1 MAVLQMQKISI
12 YALKK
17 DRKAILEYL
26 QRRGVVEI
34 TDPETES
41 GVFAQ
46 ADTQQQRSLLEKNI
60 TAAGQA
66 MEVLSGYAKGKKG
79 LLSSFEGRRELTA
92 DQYEAAAARI
102 PETRE
107 TAERILSLSR
117 EIAEG
122 RAEIQRLQTQIDA
135 LSPWLSLD
143 IPMQFKGTKRTRVFV
158 GTLPEER
165 TLEQVLTGLAEEAP
179 KVSGIHA
186 EILSTSADQTC
197 LFVICGRKDAFAME
211 AALRGIGFSYP
222 ASPSDKPPK
231 EQCEGLRARIAQ
243 AQDRIWRAEEEIR
256 SFADKREDLEFLS
269 DYESMRLEKYQVLG
283 RLRQSRHTFIVEGYV
298 PQREA
303 AALERQLSDRYDAA
317 VEIEPLSDQDDPPVL
332 LENNA
337 FAAPVEPVLESYS
350 MPARGEVDPCTVMAV
365 FYYVLFGLMLSDA
378 AYGLI
383 MVIGCG
389 ALLAKFRNMESGM
402 KKTLQMFLYCGI
414 STMFWGVM
422 FGSYFGDVVDV
433 VASTFF
439 GKDVTIPPVWFI
451 PVDEPM
457 RLLVFS
463 FLLGIIHLFAGL
475 AMKLYQLCRAKQ
487 YKDALY
493 DVIFWYL
500 LVGGGIIYLLTMDMV
515 VNMLGLGFQLPAAVG
530 NVAAVFA
537 AIGAVGIVFTA
548 GRESR
553 SPFKRLLKGL
563 YGLYNISGYLSD
575 ILSYSRLL
583 ALGLATGVIAS
594 VFNQMGSMAGG
605 GVAGAIVFILVFL
618 IGHTLNIGINVLGAY
633 VHTNRLQYV
642 EFFGKFFEGGGRKF
656 NPFSAKTKY
665 YKIREEN

>member
-92 DQYEAAAARI
+92 DQYEAEAARI

-117 EIAEG
+117 EIAES

-243 AQDRIWRAEEEIR
+243 AQDRIRRAEEEIR

-383 MVIGCG
+383 MVVGCG

-475 AMKLYQLCRAKQ
+475 AMKLYQLCKAKQ

>member
-475 AMKLYQLCRAKQ
+475 AMKLYQLCKAKQ

>member
-117 EIAEG
+117 EIAES

-243 AQDRIWRAEEEIR
+243 AQDRIRRAEEEIR
-256 SFADKREDLEFLS
+256 SFADKRGDLEFLS

-383 MVIGCG
+383 MVVGCG

-475 AMKLYQLCRAKQ
+475 AMKLYQLCKAKQ

>member
-197 LFVICGRKDAFAME
+197 LVVICGRKDAFAME

-515 VNMLGLGFQLPAAVG
+515 VNMLGLGFQLPASVG

>member
-414 STMFWGVM
+414 STIFWGVM

-475 AMKLYQLCRAKQ
+475 AMKLYQLCKAKQ

>member
-34 TDPETES
+34 TDPETAS

-92 DQYEAAAARI
+92 DQYEAEAARI

-243 AQDRIWRAEEEIR
+243 AQDRIRRAEEEIR

-383 MVIGCG
+383 MVVGCG

-475 AMKLYQLCRAKQ
+475 AMKLYQLCKAKQ

>member
-34 TDPETES
+34 TDPETAS

-243 AQDRIWRAEEEIR
+243 AQDRIRRAEEEIR

-383 MVIGCG
+383 MVVGCG

-475 AMKLYQLCRAKQ
+475 AMKLYQLCKAKQ

>member
-17 DRKAILEYL
+17 DRKAIMEYL

-117 EIAEG
+117 EIAES

-243 AQDRIWRAEEEIR
+243 AQDRIRRAEEEIR

-383 MVIGCG
+383 MVVGCG

-475 AMKLYQLCRAKQ
+475 AMKLYQLCKAKQ

>member
-17 DRKAILEYL
+17 NRKEILEFL
-26 QRRGVVEI
+26 QRRGVIEI
-34 TDPETES
+34 TDLDAQS
-41 GVFAQ
+41 RVFEKM
-46 ADTQQQRSLLEKNI
+46 DTQQSQSLFEKNI
-60 TAAGQA
+60 SVVRQA
-66 MEVLSGYAKGKKG
+66 LETLSFYAKEKKG
-79 LLSSFEGRRELTA
+79 MFSMLEGREELTLGE
-92 DQYEAAAARI
+92 YEDAVSLVPESMKAANRL
-102 PETRE
+102 
-107 TAERILSLSR
+107 TALAR
-117 EIAEG
+117 EIAENK
-122 RAEIQRLQTQIDA
+122 AEILRLETQIDA

-143 IPMQFKGTKRTRVFV
+143 VSMRLKGTKRTRVFI
-158 GTLPEER
+158 GTLADQW
-165 TLEQVLTGLAEEAP
+165 TLEGILSELAKAAPQVE
-179 KVSGIHA
+179 GISV
-186 EILSTSADQTC
+186 EILSASADQTC
-197 LFVICGRKDAFAME
+197 IFLLCGKKDAEAVE

-222 ASPSDKPPK
+222 ASPSKVPPK
-231 EQCEGLRARIAQ
+231 ERCEDLRGRIAL
-243 AQDRIWRAEEEIR
+243 AEKKIQEAETEITGLSER
-256 SFADKREDLEFLS
+256 RKELEFLI
-269 DYESMRLEKYQVLG
+269 DYYTMRIEKYQVLG
-283 RLRQSRHTFIVEGYV
+283 RLNQSRHTFMVSGYI
-298 PQREA
+298 PECDA
-303 AALERQLSDRYDAA
+303 KALSQELSLRYSAA
-317 VEIEPLSDQDDPPVL
+317 VELEDVTEKDDPPVL
-332 LENNA
+332 LKNNA

-350 MPARGEVDPCTVMAV
+350 MPGRGEVDPCTVMAV
-365 FYYVLFGLMLSDA
+365 FYYVLFGMMLSDA

-383 MVIGCG
+383 MVLGCG
-389 ALLAKFRNMESGM
+389 MILAKFRNIESGL

-433 VASTFF
+433 VSSTFF
-439 GKDVTIPPVWFI
+439 GKELTIPPVWFV

-463 FLLGIIHLFAGL
+463 FLLGIIHLFTGL
-475 AMKLYQLCRAKQ
+475 GMKMYQLCKAGQ

-493 DVIFWYL
+493 DVVFWYL
-500 LVGGGIIYLLTMDMV
+500 LVGGGIVYLLTMDMV
-515 VNMLGLGFQLPAAVG
+515 VNMLGLGFQLPATVG
-530 NVAAVFA
+530 TVAAVCA
-537 AIGAVGIVFTA
+537 GIGAVGIVLTA

-553 SPFKRLLKGL
+553 NPFKRLLKGL
-563 YGLYNISGYLSD
+563 YGIYNISGYLSD

-605 GVAGAIVFILVFL
+605 GVVGAIVFIIVFV

-656 NPFSAKTKY
+656 NPFSVKTKY

>member
-197 LFVICGRKDAFAME
+197 LVVICGRKDAFAME

-475 AMKLYQLCRAKQ
+475 AMKLYQLCKAKQ

-515 VNMLGLGFQLPAAVG
+515 VNMLGLGFQLPASVG

>member
-92 DQYEAAAARI
+92 DQYEAEAAQI

-243 AQDRIWRAEEEIR
+243 AQDRIRRAEEEIR

-439 GKDVTIPPVWFI
+439 GKDVAIPPVWFI

-475 AMKLYQLCRAKQ
+475 AMKLYQLCKAKQ

>member
-34 TDPETES
+34 TDPETAS

-243 AQDRIWRAEEEIR
+243 AQDRIRRAEEEIR

-475 AMKLYQLCRAKQ
+475 AMKLYQLCKAKQ

-515 VNMLGLGFQLPAAVG
+515 VNMLGLGFQLPASVG

>member
-243 AQDRIWRAEEEIR
+243 AQDRIRRAEEEIR

-475 AMKLYQLCRAKQ
+475 AMKLYQLCKAKQ

-605 GVAGAIVFILVFL
+605 GVAGAIVFILVVL

>member
-243 AQDRIWRAEEEIR
+243 AQDRIRRAEEEIR

-383 MVIGCG
+383 MVVGCG

-475 AMKLYQLCRAKQ
+475 AMKLYQLCKAKQ

-575 ILSYSRLL
+575 IRSYSRLL

>member
-34 TDPETES
+34 TDPETAS

-243 AQDRIWRAEEEIR
+243 AQDRIRRAEEEIR

-475 AMKLYQLCRAKQ
+475 AMKLYQLCKAKQ

>member
-34 TDPETES
+34 TDPETAS

-117 EIAEG
+117 EIAES

-243 AQDRIWRAEEEIR
+243 AQDRIRRAEEEIR

-475 AMKLYQLCRAKQ
+475 AMKLYQLCKAKQ

>member
-515 VNMLGLGFQLPAAVG
+515 VNMLGLGFQLPASVG

>member
-117 EIAEG
+117 EIAES

-243 AQDRIWRAEEEIR
+243 AQDRIRRAEEEIR

-475 AMKLYQLCRAKQ
+475 AMKLYQLCKAKQ

-530 NVAAVFA
+530 DVAAVFA

>member
-117 EIAEG
+117 EIAES

-222 ASPSDKPPK
+222 ASPSDKPSK

-243 AQDRIWRAEEEIR
+243 AQDRIRRAEEEIR

-463 FLLGIIHLFAGL
+463 FCG
-475 AMKLYQLCRAKQ
+475 C
-487 YKDALY
+487 
-493 DVIFWYL
+493 WC
-500 LVGGGIIYLLTMDMV
+500 
-515 VNMLGLGFQLPAAVG
+515 
-530 NVAAVFA
+530 
-537 AIGAVGIVFTA
+537 
-548 GRESR
+548 SR
-553 SPFKRLLKGL
+553 SCWESS
-563 YGLYNISGYLSD
+563 ISL
-575 ILSYSRLL
+575 R
-583 ALGLATGVIAS
+583 AW
-594 VFNQMGSMAGG
+594 
-605 GVAGAIVFILVFL
+605 
-618 IGHTLNIGINVLGAY
+618 
-633 VHTNRLQYV
+633 R
-642 EFFGKFFEGGGRKF
+642 
-656 NPFSAKTKY
+656 
-665 YKIREEN
+665 